1 MIRINL
7 LPAEEAQRA
16 AGRRQE
22 LAVGALALGAVIL
35 LIVLAHTWQ
44 GARVMSAQHE
54 LTRLAQELAAIQGPY
69 ADATRLDQQKKELR
83 EKLKTI
89 GELEAKKVG
98 PVHVLADLSTATP
111 DKLWLTDFSEN
122 DNAIRLS
129 GLGVDEQTVA
139 DFLRRLASSPFFQNV
154 DLEETSLVD
163 QDGIKHKKFV
173 IKGQVNYLGAAPSA
187 QARASTGQPGQGAA
201 R

>member
-7 LPAEEAQRA
+7 LPAGEAQRA

-22 LAVGALALGAVIL
+22 LAVGALALGALSL
-35 LIVLAHTWQ
+35 LIVLAHTWT
-44 GARVMSAQHE
+44 GARLVGSQRE
-54 LTRLAQELAAIQGPY
+54 LTRLGKELEAIQGPY
-69 ADATRLDQQKKELR
+69 ADATRLEQQKKELR
-83 EKLKTI
+83 EKLRVI

-98 PVHVLADLSTATP
+98 PVHVLADLSKATP
-111 DKLWLTDFSEN
+111 DKLWLVDFSET
-122 DNAIRLS
+122 DGAIRLS

-139 DFLRRLASSPFFQNV
+139 DFLRRLGTSTYFQNV

-173 IKGQVNYLGAAPSA
+173 IKGQVNYLGTGAAA
-187 QARASTGQPGQGAA
+187 QASAATPGQGAA

>member
-22 LAVGALALGAVIL
+22 LAVGALALGGLTL
-35 LIVLAHTWQ
+35 LIVLAHSWT
-44 GARVMSAQHE
+44 GARLVGSQRE
-54 LTRLAQELAAIQGPY
+54 LGRIAKELAVIQGPY
-69 ADATRLDQQKKELR
+69 ADATRLEQQKKELR
-83 EKLKTI
+83 EKLRVI

-98 PVHVLADLSTATP
+98 PVHVLADLSNATP
-111 DKLWLTDFSEN
+111 DKLWLLDFAETDG
-122 DNAIRLS
+122 AIRLS
-129 GLGVDEQTVA
+129 GMGVDEQTVA
-139 DFLRRLASSPFFQNV
+139 DFLRRLGTSTYFQNV

-163 QDGIKHKKFV
+163 QEGIKHKKFV
-173 IKGQVNYLGAAPSA
+173 IKGQVNYLGTSGAA
-187 QARASTGQPGQGAA
+187 QARASAAAPGQGAA